1 MYMLAIHKWGF
12 IFGLLGAG
20 SQLECDCNMGML
32 FPAPA
37 KGSFHRAAAN
47 HPHHYPLHH
56 NDNNNNNDN
65 NDDDN
70 TIYIHSNNDTI
81 IILVINTIIIDIII
95 NINIYTYA
103 LHPTACRCLIRIL
116 TSFAS
121 PVAPRS

>member
-1 MYMLAIHKWGF
+1 MEHELYFSIQLGIIIPTDELIFFRGVGIPPTSIYIYMLAILNWGF

-47 HPHHYPLHH
+47 HPHRYPLHH
-56 NDNNNNNDN
+56 NDDNNNKNDN

-70 TIYIHSNNDTI
+70 TIYM
-81 IILVINTIIIDIII
+81 
-95 NINIYTYA
+95 YT
-103 LHPTACRCLIRIL
+103 
-116 TSFAS
+116 
-121 PVAPRS
+121 

>member
-1 MYMLAIHKWGF
+1 MLAILNWGF

-47 HPHHYPLHH
+47 HPHRYPLHH
-56 NDNNNNNDN
+56 NDNNNNKNDN

-70 TIYIHSNNDTI
+70 TIYICTHSNSDTI
-81 IILVINTIIIDIII
+81 IILVINTIIIDIV

-103 LHPTACRCLIRIL
+103 L
-116 TSFAS
+116 TSHRLLLPGHDS
-121 PVAPRS
+121 MCVTVTS